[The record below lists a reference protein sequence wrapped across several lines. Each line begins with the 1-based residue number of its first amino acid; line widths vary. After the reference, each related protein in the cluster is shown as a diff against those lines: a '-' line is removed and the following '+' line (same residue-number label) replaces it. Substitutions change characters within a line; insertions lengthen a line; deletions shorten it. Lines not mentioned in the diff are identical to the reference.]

1 MRQEETRGGFIN
13 FNRFTMEVLVQEKID
28 LSDLTKNLPPL
39 ISRDHVEELLGGVI
53 SSKTLANLD
62 SLGEGPKRMRVGRK
76 VAYLTVDLLDWLE
89 TRTVILN

>member
-1 MRQEETRGGFIN
+1 MDHKVE
-13 FNRFTMEVLVQEKID
+13 
-28 LSDLTKNLPPL
+28 LSKLIPKLPPL

-76 VAYLTVDLLDWLE
+76 VAYLTEDLLGWLAL
-89 TRTVILN
+89 RTTTLN